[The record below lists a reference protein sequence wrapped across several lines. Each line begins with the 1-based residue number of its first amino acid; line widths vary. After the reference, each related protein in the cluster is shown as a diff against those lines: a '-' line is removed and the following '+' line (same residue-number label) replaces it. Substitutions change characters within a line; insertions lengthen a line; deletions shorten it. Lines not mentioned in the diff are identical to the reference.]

1 MNSLNNKSKNI
12 NMVEVSLFAVLSF
25 VISLFKVPLF
35 FTLPIYKIDFGE
47 SIILFGAL
55 YLGPM
60 NGILIALMKTLTS
73 LILRGSRTLM
83 LSELTDFFVSA
94 TLAFTS
100 SIYINKTND
109 KLKNLITGSLIGT
122 LLRSFISTVLN
133 YYVLIPIFSSMFNF
147 PINSFIMKAHKFFPI
162 IDSLFS
168 FVVFITLPF
177 NLIKSAISSIIAI
190 LLYKNIK
197 KQN

>member
-60 NGILIALMKTLTS
+60 NGILIALIKTLIS

-109 KLKNLITGSLIGT
+109 KLKNLITGSLIVT

-162 IDSLFS
+162 IDSLFN

>member
-60 NGILIALMKTLTS
+60 NGILIALIKTLIS

-162 IDSLFS
+162 IDSLFN

>member
-1 MNSLNNKSKNI
+1 MNSLNNKNKNL
-12 NMVEVSLFAVLSF
+12 NMVEISLFAVLSF

-47 SIILFGAL
+47 SIVLFGAL
-55 YLGPM
+55 YLGPI
-60 NGILIALMKTLTS
+60 NGILIALMKTLIS

-100 SIYINKTND
+100 SIYIKKTNNN
-109 KLKNLITGSLIGT
+109 LKNLIIGPLIGT

-133 YYVLIPIFSSMFNF
+133 YYVLIPIFSSMFRF
-147 PINSFIMKAHKFFPI
+147 PIDKFIMKANEILPV

-177 NLIKSAISSIIAI
+177 NLIKSAISSTIAI